1 VWLSSQQSTLERASV
16 VRTTLAAPLE
26 KVLPSIQKKV
36 REKEI
41 DPKVLRPSSWSQTK
55 NDDQTLEKT
64 ARLTAKTNLE
74 DLAKSFTTF

>member
-1 VWLSSQQSTLERASV
+1 V
-16 VRTTLAAPLE
+16 VRTALVSPLE
-26 KVLPSIQKKV
+26 KV

-55 NDDQTLEKT
+55 NDDQILEKT
-64 ARLTAKTNLE
+64 ARLAAKTNLE